1 MSGPFRLH
9 LKIPQFLYRM
19 ENLNNLYSVYIF
31 LFCMKLDSKVPVTFV
46 NNSSDLC
53 ENLES

>member
-46 NNSSDLC
+46 NNSSELY